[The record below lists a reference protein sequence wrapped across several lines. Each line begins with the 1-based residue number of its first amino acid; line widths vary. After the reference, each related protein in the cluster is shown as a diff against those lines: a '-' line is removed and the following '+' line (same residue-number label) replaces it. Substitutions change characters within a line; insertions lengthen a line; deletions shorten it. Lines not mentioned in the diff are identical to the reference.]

1 MAKSYSWNLG
11 ICVPTVLL
19 GIDGYLPKRQTN
31 LESLSLITDNSYSAD
46 INGMSYMNLSFPR
59 LECFSWQ
66 GAQYQG
72 AQYQGAQSETDHL
85 VLWDFL
91 QANRS
96 TLKSIV
102 MEAMDCF
109 KLKIEA
115 TELSHSRNLR
125 SDE

>member
-1 MAKSYSWNLG
+1 MAKSCSWNLG

-19 GIDGYLPKRQTN
+19 GIDRYLPKRQTN
-31 LESLSLITDNSYSAD
+31 LESLSLITENSYSAN

-72 AQYQGAQSETDHL
+72 AQSETDHL

-96 TLKSIV
+96 ALKSIV
-102 MEAMDCF
+102 MEAMDYF